1 MRQENTVETKP
12 KAAKFA
18 DQNQAPKPQNIK
30 GNNNNNGS
38 KIKSSWGS
46 HIAKGFTSDK
56 KTKTQTITVTA
67 KRLPLGSSETTSQKN
82 SLVNSHSR
90 VKRSLIGDLTCPV
103 TGSQVQPQAY
113 QANHRR
119 QSSGSRDLFVE
130 LDQLR
135 SLLQESKE
143 REFKLQAEL
152 SEIKRNGRVVD
163 LERELEAKRNE
174 VDELC
179 KRIGVLESEKS
190 GLCEQVNELCLI
202 SEKRSEE
209 VLKREENENSVGN
222 LEMEV
227 VELRR
232 LNKELQM
239 DKRSLACKLSSLESQ
254 LASLA
259 RSSEGDVVAK
269 IKAEASL
276 LRHTNEDLC
285 KQVEGLQMS
294 RLNEV
299 EELAYLR
306 WASSPKSVERS
317 NESAGCSMSC
327 QSNDYLESNSKM
339 RLNLIKKLKKWPLTD
354 EDLPNL
360 ECQDKKLGSTRKM
373 RGVPEED
380 TL

>member
-1 MRQENTVETKP
+1 MREENTVETKS
-12 KAAKFA
+12 KAVKFA

-46 HIAKGFTSDK
+46 HIVKGFTADK

-67 KRLPLGSSETTSQKN
+67 KRLPLASSETTKQKN

-90 VKRSLIGDLTCPV
+90 VKRSLIGDLTCSV
-103 TGSQVQPQAY
+103 TGSQVHPKAY

-152 SEIKRNGRVVD
+152 SEVKRNGRVVD
-163 LERELEAKRNE
+163 LERELEARRKE

-190 GLCEQVNELCLI
+190 GLCEQVNELCWI

-209 VLKREENENSVGN
+209 VLKREGNESSVGN

-239 DKRSLACKLSSLESQ
+239 DKRNLACKLSSLDSQ

-259 RSSEGDVVAK
+259 RSSEVQTFNSCSFRSACFVYLMRK
-269 IKAEASL
+269 
-276 LRHTNEDLC
+276 C
-285 KQVEGLQMS
+285 CS
-294 RLNEV
+294 RKENEV
-299 EELAYLR
+299 
-306 WASSPKSVERS
+306 KFFKFRS
-317 NESAGCSMSC
+317 F
-327 QSNDYLESNSKM
+327 QH
-339 RLNLIKKLKKWPLTD
+339 
-354 EDLPNL
+354 
-360 ECQDKKLGSTRKM
+360 
-373 RGVPEED
+373 
-380 TL
+380 

>member
-1 MRQENTVETKP
+1 MREENTVETKS
-12 KAAKFA
+12 KAVKFA

-30 GNNNNNGS
+30 GNNNNNNGS

-46 HIAKGFTSDK
+46 HIVKGFTADK

-67 KRLPLGSSETTSQKN
+67 KRLPLASSETTKQKN

-90 VKRSLIGDLTCPV
+90 VKRSLIGDLTCSV
-103 TGSQVQPQAY
+103 TGSQVHTKAY

-152 SEIKRNGRVVD
+152 SEVKRNGRVVD
-163 LERELEAKRNE
+163 LERELEARRNE

-209 VLKREENENSVGN
+209 VLKREGNESSVGN

-239 DKRSLACKLSSLESQ
+239 DKRNLACKLSSLESQ

-259 RSSEGDVVAK
+259 RSSEVQTFNSCSFRSVCFVYLMRK
-269 IKAEASL
+269 F
-276 LRHTNEDLC
+276 C
-285 KQVEGLQMS
+285 S
-294 RLNEV
+294 RKENEV
-299 EELAYLR
+299 
-306 WASSPKSVERS
+306 KFFKFRS
-317 NESAGCSMSC
+317 F
-327 QSNDYLESNSKM
+327 QH
-339 RLNLIKKLKKWPLTD
+339 
-354 EDLPNL
+354 
-360 ECQDKKLGSTRKM
+360 
-373 RGVPEED
+373 
-380 TL
+380 